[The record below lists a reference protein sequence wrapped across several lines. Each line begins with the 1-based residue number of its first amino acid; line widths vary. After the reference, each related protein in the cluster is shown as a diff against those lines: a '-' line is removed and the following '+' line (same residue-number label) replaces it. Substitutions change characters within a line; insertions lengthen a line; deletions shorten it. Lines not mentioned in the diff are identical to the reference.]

1 MRNKLQLIIRLL
13 CVAAFLWITPGRIQ
27 AQINT
32 DIWDGQTA
40 TPPAD
45 WRVGNSNIKIT
56 SAAELAWVAET
67 VNNGTVTGGN
77 GETGFEG
84 CEISLGTDID
94 LNNHN
99 WTPIGKWDEVSPKYF
114 KGSFDGSYSVIK
126 NLVVEYNQDNPLYAG
141 LFGLVGNESG
151 KRQYINRIALFL
163 GEKGI
168 NGFRYAGG
176 IIACI
181 NSTGNCTVDISKCY
195 VEGNGITAY
204 EPVKST
210 ETPAGASV
218 GGIIGYGCKNKN
230 CKISVEE
237 SFVVMDFL
245 TAETECDYND
255 VSVGGIIGEM
265 NDEGYIN
272 LCYSFCP
279 RFTTIQTQENTRAHL
294 GCTAGNATPDLGNI
308 SQGRALPF
316 AIKTEENRYNNTKK
330 ISIPDNEKEGID
342 GQIISPELLADDFD
356 NKLDKDVWD
365 VNNLNIIPVF
375 VQRGKSN
382 YYPTPPISDFVISDT
397 EDSPYLITSEDDLYI
412 LAEAMNS
419 DNNDI
424 YNIYADKYYK
434 LANDI
439 TLTSDIQPIG
449 SNDKNVFVGFKGTFD
464 GNHKCIY
471 NLSFKPDASRVIG
484 LFGYAEG
491 ATIKNLG
498 VHVAEDGIQIPISNS
513 TSTSLGVIVGA
524 AFKYTNI
531 TNCFVSGGSIGLTDG
546 TARSTNGTF
555 SIGAIA
561 GNISQTVTVSN
572 CYATNDI
579 IGNNSGNVYCGGIVG
594 LVNASNVSNCYSTG
608 KITAKSSTKSL
619 SGGIAGDA
627 ENSATFNQ
635 CIALNLSGIEAG
647 GARICGTTNTLTYA
661 NCYASPVTKV
671 GDAIIND
678 GATNNKNGL
687 NLKLASLTANTGGC
701 FNSWNT
707 GNWEF
712 GDGTYLPQLKGFRD
726 QPELN
731 CFDYLIRHKVTVNQP
746 AEGGTLA
753 VTYHTNKP
761 LQTGDNNM
769 PEDLELTITTTP
781 TDASYKLKNITAD
794 GQTLNSS
801 GSTITVTK
809 DCEITAAFDKYY
821 EITLTQPA
829 KGGALKVTYGSGQT
843 FANGTNSILKGTT
856 LTITATPTDA
866 SYQLKNITVGDQI
879 LSNSSSTITATKDC
893 EITATFEKCYEVT
906 LTQPAEGGSLKV
918 TTGSGQT
925 LTDGANSIAEN
936 TVLTI
941 TATPADA
948 SYKMKS
954 IIVNSIS
961 HTTNPHQHSISEDTQ
976 ITAVFEKSQTPNPD
990 PMPSPDPTPTVYYTV
1005 TLPAVEGAVTD
1016 PEAGEYDVESW
1027 SNFHFYLNLDK
1038 AYDKSLPIVTTDRG
1052 ETITPRSSDNAYIIK
1067 QVRSDVQIRI
1077 DGIIKNPD
1085 PVANEKIEA
1094 NHPKVWK
1101 TGNELHIQAVS
1112 DEPGYIYTADG
1123 KLQTV
1128 CHLIAGE
1135 VEIVRLPDGIYFV
1148 RIGKERFKIV
1158 L

>member
-1 MRNKLQLIIRLL
+1 MSNRLQLIIRLL
-13 CVAAFLWITPGRIQ
+13 CVAAFLWVAPNGVR
-27 AQINT
+27 AE
-32 DIWDGQTA
+32 
-40 TPPAD
+40 AD
-45 WRVGNSNIKIT
+45 VWNGAEKTQPSGWSVGNTTLTIST
-56 SAAELAWVAET
+56 AAELAWVAET
-67 VNNGTVTGGN
+67 VNNGTVTGN
-77 GETGFEG
+77 SGETGFEG
-84 CEISLGTDID
+84 CKITLGTDID

-99 WTPIGKWDEVSPKYF
+99 WTPIGKWNDASPKYF
-114 KGSFDGSYSVIK
+114 KGSFDGGQSIIK
-126 NLVVEYNQDNPLYAG
+126 NLVVEYNQVNPLYAG

-151 KRQYINRIALFL
+151 QTQTFGQIALFV

-176 IIACI
+176 IVACI
-181 NSTGNCTVDISKCY
+181 NSTKNCTVNISKCY
-195 VEGNGITAY
+195 VEGSRITAY
-204 EPVKST
+204 EPAEST
-210 ETPAGASV
+210 GTPAGASV
-218 GGIIGYGCKNKN
+218 GSILGYGCNNKN
-230 CKISVEE
+230 CRISISE
-237 SFVVMDFL
+237 SFTNIEL
-245 TAETECDYND
+245 LSAQTECND
-255 VSVGGIIGEM
+255 NNISVGGIVGEI
-265 NDEGYIN
+265 NDTGSIEAN
-272 LCYSFCP
+272 LSFCH
-279 RFTTIQTQENTRAHL
+279 RLTTIQSLENTTPHVGGIVGSANPNQSSL
-294 GCTAGNATPDLGNI
+294 SNNATSSI
-308 SQGRALPF
+308 T
-316 AIKTEENRYNNTKK
+316 IKTIEKLYNNTKN
-330 ISIPDNEKEGID
+330 INIPDYKANDID
-342 GQIISPELLADDFD
+342 GQMMTTEILDNYFENII
-356 NKLDKDVWD
+356 DKDAWYID
-365 VNNLNIIPVF
+365 KTNIPVF
-375 VQRGKSN
+375 KRGGN
-382 YYPTPPISDFVISDT
+382 HYPTPPLSDFLLDETGATPTKIS
-397 EDSPYLITSEDDLYI
+397 SEDDFLW
-412 LAEAMNS
+412 LATAIAEQS
-419 DNNDI
+419 I
-424 YNIYADKYYK
+424 TYANKHYQ
-434 LANDI
+434 LTNDI
-439 TLTSDIQPIG
+439 TLTSQLKPIG
-449 SNDKNVFVGFKGTFD
+449 DETFPFTGTFD
-464 GNHKCIY
+464 GNHKCID
-471 NLSFKPDASRVIG
+471 NLSFTTDATQYIG
-484 LFGYAEG
+484 LFGCTNG

-498 VHVAEDGIQIPISNS
+498 VKVADAGIQIQANGETYLGAIVGKSS
-513 TSTSLGVIVGA
+513 SLGKISD
-524 AFKYTNI
+524 
-531 TNCFVSGGSIGLTDG
+531 CFVIGGTISLTDG
-546 TARSTNGTF
+546 TTRSSSNPF
-555 SIGAIA
+555 YIGAIA
-561 GNISQTVTVSN
+561 GITSGTISN
-572 CYATNDI
+572 CYSTNDI
-579 IGNNSGNVYCGGIVG
+579 SVNNTANVYCGGIVG

-687 NLKLASLTANTGGC
+687 NLKLASLTANAGGC

-829 KGGALKVTYGSGQT
+829 EGGALKVTYGSGQT

-925 LTDGANSIAEN
+925 LTDGTNSIAEN

-961 HTTNPHQHSISEDTQ
+961 HTTNPYQHSISEDTQ

-990 PMPSPDPTPTVYYTV
+990 PTPSPDPTPTVYYTV

-1027 SNFHFYLNLDK
+1027 SNFHFYLTLDK

-1077 DGIIKNPD
+1077 DGIVKNPD

-1135 VEIVRLPDGIYFV
+1135 VETVRLPDGIYFV